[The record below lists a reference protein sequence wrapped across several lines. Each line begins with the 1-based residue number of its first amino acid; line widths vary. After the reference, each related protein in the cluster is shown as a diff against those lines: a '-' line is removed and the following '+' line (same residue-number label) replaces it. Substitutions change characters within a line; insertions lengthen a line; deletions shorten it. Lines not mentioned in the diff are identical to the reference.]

1 MSGQCG
7 RNWLWGV
14 AALALAAVLLSGC
27 GFGEGLKHPLERRI
41 EELEQN
47 NADLTA
53 SLDESRAES
62 KRLEEQVEELV
73 ALPEG
78 RRQDNPYELDH
89 INITR
94 YTNFYDKDED
104 GRKEKLIVY
113 LEPIDSEGDALK
125 TAGTVHVQLW
135 NLSQPSAEAL
145 LGQWQVQP
153 DELRTLW
160 FDTLVAANYRL
171 TFDAPAGTESA
182 AQPLTVKA
190 AFTDYLT
197 GKIFRDQYV
206 IEPATGAQ

>member
-7 RNWLWGV
+7 KSWLLGV
-14 AALALAAVLLSGC
+14 TALALTAICLSGC
-27 GFGEGLKHPLERRI
+27 GLGEAREHPLQRQV
-41 EELEQN
+41 EELQQK

-53 SLDESRAES
+53 ALEDSQAEAT
-62 KRLEEQVEELV
+62 RLEEQIEGLL

-78 RRQDNPYELDH
+78 RREDNPYRLER
-89 INITR
+89 INVTR

-104 GRKEKLIVY
+104 GHKEKLIVY
-113 LEPIDSEGDALK
+113 LEPIDPEGDAVK

-135 NLSQPSAEAL
+135 NLNKPSDEAL

-153 DELRTLW
+153 DELRELW

-171 TFDAPAGTESA
+171 TFDAPAGTTTT

-190 AFTDYLT
+190 TFTDYLT

-206 IEPATGAQ
+206 IEPAAGAQ